1 METRANYALIGLFT
15 LAVLVAGFGFV
26 YWFSGRDASTK
37 RDQYRVVFAGSVAGL
52 NVGNSV
58 LFNGLRVGEVKG
70 IALVPEDPKAVMAVV
85 EVDRNTPIKSD
96 TKATLE
102 VQMLSGVATIALTG
116 GDPGA
121 PKLESR
127 PGAPPTIVAERSGFQ
142 DILATIQNIGSRAD
156 DVMVKVSKLID
167 DNRVPINDTVT
178 NINKFSKALG
188 DNADGVNHLLASVS
202 GAAVKIDRL
211 ATELEDLSKSLDKK
225 KLAHIVDNTDK
236 FVGALGTSSGDV
248 EQTIKH
254 LASLSG
260 KLDRAADQVEG
271 LMKAASS
278 FLSSDDGK
286 GAFGKISDAAE
297 SIRSL
302 ADNLDKRT
310 AEISAGLTRFA
321 NAGLREYEALA
332 SDGRRT
338 LLQFNRVLQSVERNP
353 QQFILGGQSKIPERR

>member
-15 LAVLVAGFGFV
+15 LAVIAAAFGFV
-26 YWFSGRDASTK
+26 YWFSGGDRGQS
-37 RDQYRVVFAGSVAGL
+37 RQSVRIVFSGSVSGL
-52 NVGNSV
+52 SKGSVV
-58 LFNGLRVGEVKG
+58 LFNGIRVGEVKG

-85 EVDRNTPIKSD
+85 EVDRNTPIKRD

-127 PGAPPTIVAERSGFQ
+127 PGQPPTIVAERSGFQ

-156 DVMVKVSKLID
+156 DVMVKVSKLIE
-167 DNRVPINDTVT
+167 DNRVPINDTVV

-211 ATELEDLSKSLDKK
+211 ATELEDISKSLDKK